1 MNLYNAVIRQVAGKC
16 KGYSTEMDKVLEMG
30 GYAAGYCG
38 KLFAASGADVV
49 RLELT
54 EPSPA
59 WASEKAMDLFLHP
72 QKRKIA
78 TSDLDLLAALAGKA
92 DVVVCEADTADELD
106 QLGFDLWTAPVKVA
120 LTPFGRTGP
129 KANWRAS
136 VNVLLAMGGYTH
148 LIGEPDRAPLS
159 LPGHYLEFQTGALA
173 FTAANSARWAGQ
185 TTHIDI
191 GQLETLMSLSQF
203 TTVRWHCAGE
213 LRSRHGSDFW
223 YVVPSQLFACAD
235 GWVYLNIV
243 PAFWDPLTVFL
254 DQPELL
260 IDARFENNDL
270 RMANRDALHTLIA
283 HELARHSMDY
293 LVDKAESCRIPLG
306 VVLSFE
312 QVLADPHLQARQF
325 WQTLPGNAGEPVY
338 TPAYPF
344 LQAEVSATAAKGAV
358 SW

>member
-1 MNLYNAVIRQVAGKC
+1 
-16 KGYSTEMDKVLEMG
+16 MDKVLEIG
-30 GYAAGYCG
+30 GFAAGYCG

-49 RLELT
+49 RMDRGERL
-54 EPSPA
+54 PA
-59 WASEKAMDLFLHP
+59 WASEKAMDLFLHAH
-72 QKRKIA
+72 KRMVA
-78 TSDLDLLAALAGKA
+78 SSDLDLLAALAAKA
-92 DVVVCEADTADELD
+92 DILICEGNTADELD
-106 QLGFDLWTAPVKVA
+106 QLGFDDWVTPVKVA

-136 VNVLLAMGGYTH
+136 ANVLLAMGGYTH

-173 FTAANSARWAGQ
+173 YTAANSARWANQ
-185 TTHIDI
+185 STQIDL

-203 TTVRWHCAGE
+203 TTVRWHCVGE

-223 YVVPSQLFACAD
+223 FVVPSQLFACAD

-260 IDARFENNDL
+260 IDPRFENNDL
-270 RMANRDALHTLIA
+270 RMLNRDALHALIA
-283 HELARHSMDY
+283 TELAHQSTDELLR
-293 LVDKAESCRIPLG
+293 KAESCRIPLG

-312 QVLADPHLQARQF
+312 QVLADPHLEARQF
-325 WQTLPGNAGEPVY
+325 WQALPADNSEPVY

-344 LQAEVSATAAKGAV
+344 LQGKVADPEVNRGV
-358 SW
+358 FW

>member
-1 MNLYNAVIRQVAGKC
+1 
-16 KGYSTEMDKVLEMG
+16 MDKVLEIG

-49 RLELT
+49 RLELS
-54 EPSPA
+54 EPSAA
-59 WASEKAMDLFLHP
+59 WASEKAMDLFLHT
-72 QKRKIA
+72 QKRKIS

-92 DVVVCEADTADELD
+92 DVVVCETNTADELD

-136 VNVLLAMGGYTH
+136 ANVLLAIGGYTH
-148 LIGEPDRAPLS
+148 LIGEPDRAPLN
-159 LPGHYLEFQTGALA
+159 LPGHYLEFQAGALA

-185 TTHIDI
+185 TTQIDI

-223 YVVPSQLFACAD
+223 FVVPSQLFPCAD

-243 PAFWDPLTVFL
+243 PSFWDPLTVFL
-254 DQPELL
+254 NQPELL
-260 IDARFENNDL
+260 IDPRFENNDL
-270 RMANRDALHTLIA
+270 RMVNRDALHTLIA
-283 HELARHSMDY
+283 NELARHPVDD
-293 LVDKAESCRIPLG
+293 LVERAESCRIPLG

-325 WQTLPGNAGEPVY
+325 WQALPSDAAEPVY
-338 TPAYPF
+338 TPAYAF
-344 LQAEVSATAAKGAV
+344 LQGGGSTPTATTTAKEAV
-358 SW
+358 VW